1 MKILL
6 HRATAHKLWRICSWS
21 ASVSLAGHAAR
32 CFKPRRGQVS
42 QALEIVSGAWPISR
56 NHHVG
61 IVSPLNN
68 YDDLNAE
75 TKRG

>member
-1 MKILL
+1 M
-6 HRATAHKLWRICSWS
+6 AHLFLVRFC
-21 ASVSLAGHAAR
+21 LARGT
-32 CFKPRRGQVS
+32 CGKVFQPRRGQVS

-61 IVSPLNN
+61 IVSSLNN